1 MKNALT
7 NTQLAQAL
15 FAPKSVA
22 LIGASGDARKNTSR
36 PQRFLRK
43 HGYTGRIIPIN
54 PGREEIFGEQ
64 AYPNLQSVPD
74 AIDHAFIMVPTNAVA
89 AALEQCVAKKVP
101 VATIYSDGFAETGEA
116 GRRKQ
121 EQVLAIARSGGVRVL
136 GPNCIGIVSIQPSL
150 ALSVNAVLEM
160 DCIKPG
166 PFALVSQSGSMIGG
180 LLSRGLGRGAG
191 FSKLIS
197 VGNEVDIGVG
207 ELTDMLVDDPYTGA
221 ILLFLETLRDADRL
235 AYAARRAYAAN
246 KPVVVYK
253 LGRSDIGQDLAASH
267 TGAMAGADE
276 VADAFFRAH
285 GMLRVDNLET
295 LFELPTLIAGQKPA
309 MRHCIS
315 VMTTTGGGAAAVVDR
330 LGLFGVD
337 VVPPTDNVVDNL
349 ARKNIVIAR
358 SRLTDLTLAGAKKEI
373 YSAVLNELLAS
384 DHNDLVLAVVGSS
397 AALHP
402 QIAIEPIAEADSH
415 GKPLAAFLAPHAETS
430 LGLLAAAG
438 VAGFRT
444 PESCADAIR
453 AWRDWAAPVAMPGAN
468 SQILSAASAL
478 VKAMLGKQANEY
490 DACRI
495 FAALG
500 IAQAPTAVIT
510 IPGQRA
516 DVAFPVVA
524 KILSPDIAHKT
535 DAGGVAIDIATPEAL
550 EAAASSILARV
561 RVSRPDA
568 RIEGILVQKMER
580 GLAEVIVGYKID
592 PQVGPVVVLGVG
604 GVLAEIYKDI
614 AIRIAPVSLETA
626 RAMVGEV
633 RGLAVIRGYR
643 GLPRG
648 DCEALAQA
656 VAAMSQLAL
665 LEGRMVTEAEINP
678 LIVKPEGH
686 GVVAVDGL
694 IVFRDK

>member
-1 MKNALT
+1 MT
-7 NTQLAQAL
+7 TPLAQAL
-15 FAPKSVA
+15 FAPRSVA
-22 LIGASGDARKNTSR
+22 LIGASGDAKKNTSR

-43 HGYTGRIIPIN
+43 HGYTGRILPVN
-54 PGREEIFGEQ
+54 PGRAEMFGEK
-64 AYPNLQSVPD
+64 AYPDLLSIPD
-74 AIDHAFIMVPTNAVA
+74 AVDHAFIMVPADAVA
-89 AALEQCVAKKVP
+89 AAIEQCVAKRVP
-101 VATIYSDGFAETGEA
+101 VATIYSDGFAETGAA

-121 EQVLAIARSGGVRVL
+121 EDLLRIAHAGGVRLV
-136 GPNCIGIVSIQPSL
+136 GPNCIGILSVQPSF
-150 ALSVNAVLEM
+150 ALSILAVLEM
-160 DCIKPG
+160 DHIRRG
-166 PFALVSQSGSMIGG
+166 PYAIVSQSGSMIGA

-197 VGNEVDIGVG
+197 VGNEVDIAVG
-207 ELTDMLVDDPYTGA
+207 ELTDMLVDDPHTGV

-235 AYAARRAYAAN
+235 AHAARRAYAAN

-253 LGRSDIGQDLAASH
+253 LGRSELGQDLAASH
-267 TGAMAGADE
+267 TGAIAGADE

-295 LFELPTLIAGQKPA
+295 LFELPTLLAGHKPA
-309 MRHCIS
+309 LRHRIS
-315 VMTTTGGGAAAVVDR
+315 VMTTTGGGAATVVDR
-330 LGLFGVD
+330 LGLFGVEA
-337 VVPPTDNVVDNL
+337 VPPSDAVVGNL
-349 ARKNIVIAR
+349 ARKNITIQR

-373 YSAVLNELLAS
+373 YSAVLDELLAS
-384 DHNDLVLAVVGSS
+384 DNNDLVLAVVGSS
-397 AALHP
+397 AALQP
-402 QIAIEPIAEADSH
+402 QIAIEPIAAANSR
-415 GKPLAAFLAPHAETS
+415 GKPLASFLGPQADTS

-444 PESCADAIR
+444 PESCADALR
-453 AWRDWAAPVAMPGAN
+453 AWRDWTAPVEIPGAT
-468 SQILSAASAL
+468 SQIVNAAAL
-478 VKAMLGKQANEY
+478 VKALPGTQVNEY

-500 IAQAPTAVIT
+500 IAHAPTAVIT
-510 IPGQRA
+510 KPEQRA
-516 DVAFPVVA
+516 EVAFPVVA

-535 DAGGVAIDIATPEAL
+535 DAGGVVLNIGD
-550 EAAASSILARV
+550 AAALQTAAGQILARV
-561 RVSRPDA
+561 KASHPAA
-568 RIEGILVQKMER
+568 RINGILVQRMEK
-580 GLAEVIVGYKID
+580 GLAEAIVGFRRD
-592 PQVGPVVVLGVG
+592 PLVGPVVVLGIG
-604 GVLAEIYKDI
+604 GILAEIYKDF
-614 AIRIAPVSLETA
+614 AIRIAPVTIDAA

-665 LEGRMVTEAEINP
+665 LEGRTVSEAEINP
-678 LIVKPEGH
+678 LIVRPEGE

>member
-1 MKNALT
+1 M
-7 NTQLAQAL
+7 NTPLAQVL
-15 FAPKSVA
+15 FAPQSVA
-22 LIGASGDARKNTSR
+22 LIGASGDAKKNTSR
-36 PQRFLRK
+36 PQRYLRK
-43 HGYTGRIIPIN
+43 HGYTGRIIPVN
-54 PGREEIFGEQ
+54 PGRVEIFGEK
-64 AYPNLQSVPD
+64 AYPDLQSVPD
-74 AIDHAFIMVPTNAVA
+74 AIDHAFIMVPADAVG
-89 AALEQCVAKKVP
+89 AALEQCVAKQVP

-121 EQVLAIARSGGVRVL
+121 EELLKIAREGHVRLV
-136 GPNCIGIVSIQPSL
+136 GPNCIGIISIQPSL
-150 ALSVNAVLEM
+150 ALSVLAVLDM
-160 DCIKPG
+160 DCIKHG
-166 PFALVSQSGSMIGG
+166 PFAIVSQSGSMIGA

-207 ELTDMLVDDPYTGA
+207 ELTDMLVDDPHTGA

-235 AYAARRAYAAN
+235 AHAARRAYAAN

-253 LGRSDIGQDLAASH
+253 LGRSDLGQDLAASH

-285 GMLRVDNLET
+285 GMLRVDNLEA
-295 LFELPTLIAGQKPA
+295 LFELPTLIANHKPA
-309 MRHCIS
+309 LRHRIS
-315 VMTTTGGGAAAVVDR
+315 VMTTTGGGAATVVDR
-330 LGLFGVD
+330 LGVFGVD
-337 VVPPTDNVVDNL
+337 VVPPTDTVVNNL
-349 ARKNIVIAR
+349 ARKNITILR
-358 SRLTDLTLAGAKKEI
+358 TRLTDLTLAGAKKEI
-373 YSAVLNELLAS
+373 YSAVLNEMLAS

-402 QIAIEPIAEADSH
+402 QIAIEPIAEAGSH
-415 GKPLAAFLAPHAETS
+415 HAKPLAAFLGPQAETS

-444 PESCADAIR
+444 PESCADALR
-453 AWRDWAAPVAMPGAN
+453 AWRDWAAPVEMPGAN
-468 SQILSAASAL
+468 SQIISAASAL
-478 VKAMLGKQANEY
+478 IKALPATRVNEH

-500 IAQAPTAVIT
+500 IAHAPTAVIT
-510 IPGQRA
+510 KPGQRA
-516 DVAFPVVA
+516 EVAFPVVA

-535 DAGGVAIDIATPEAL
+535 DAGGVVLNIGD
-550 EAAASSILARV
+550 AAALKTAAGQILARV
-561 RVSRPDA
+561 KAGHPAA
-568 RIEGILVQKMER
+568 RINGILVQRMEK
-580 GLAEVIVGYKID
+580 GLAEAIVGFRRD
-592 PQVGPVVVLGVG
+592 PQVGPVVVLGIG
-604 GVLAEIYKDI
+604 GILAEIYRDF
-614 AIRIAPVSLETA
+614 ALRLAPVSIDTA

-648 DCEALAQA
+648 DCEALARA

-665 LEGRMVTEAEINP
+665 LEGRTVTEAEINP
-678 LIVKPEGH
+678 LIVKPEGE

-694 IVFRDK
+694 IVFRDN

>member
-1 MKNALT
+1 MNLHT
-7 NTQLAQAL
+7 LSQAL
-15 FAPKSVA
+15 FAPKTVA

-54 PGREEIFGEQ
+54 PGRDEIFGEQ
-64 AYPNLQSVPD
+64 AYPNLQAVPD
-74 AIDHAFIMVPTNAVA
+74 AIDHAFIMVPTGAVA

-136 GPNCIGIVSIQPSL
+136 GPNCIGILSMQPSL

-160 DCIKPG
+160 DCIKHG
-166 PFALVSQSGSMIGG
+166 PFAIVSQSGSMLGG

-197 VGNEVDIGVG
+197 VGNEADIGVG
-207 ELTDMLVDDPYTGA
+207 ELTDMLVDDSYTGA

-235 AYAARRAYAAN
+235 AHAARRAYAAN

-267 TGAMAGADE
+267 TGAMAGADD

-295 LFELPTLIAGQKPA
+295 LFELPTLIAGKKPA

-337 VVPPTDNVVDNL
+337 VVPPTDNVVNNL
-349 ARKNIVIAR
+349 ARKNIEILR
-358 SRLTDLTLAGAKKEI
+358 TRLTDLTLAGAKKEI
-373 YSAVLNELLAS
+373 YSVVLNELLAS

-468 SQILSAASAL
+468 SQIISAAAAL
-478 VKAMLGKQANEY
+478 VKAMPGKQANEY

-500 IAQAPTAVIT
+500 IAHAPTALIT
-510 IPGQRA
+510 KPDQHA

-535 DAGGVAIDIATPEAL
+535 DAGGVTIDIATPEAL
-550 EAAASSILARV
+550 EAAVSSILARV
-561 RVSRPDA
+561 RASRPDA

-614 AIRIAPVSLETA
+614 AIRIAPVGLDTA

-665 LEGRMVTEAEINP
+665 LEGRTVTEAEINP
-678 LIVKPEGH
+678 LIVKPEGQ
-686 GVVAVDGL
+686 GVIAVDGL
-694 IVFRDK
+694 IVFRDN

>member
-1 MKNALT
+1 M
-7 NTQLAQAL
+7 NTPLAQVL
-15 FAPKSVA
+15 FAPQSVA
-22 LIGASGDARKNTSR
+22 LIGASGDAKKNTSR
-36 PQRFLRK
+36 PQRYLRK
-43 HGYTGRIIPIN
+43 HGYTGRIIPVN
-54 PGREEIFGEQ
+54 PGRDEIFGEK
-64 AYPNLQSVPD
+64 AYPDLQSVPD
-74 AIDHAFIMVPTNAVA
+74 AIDHAFIMVPADAVG
-89 AALEQCVAKKVP
+89 AALEQCVAKQVP

-121 EQVLAIARSGGVRVL
+121 EELLKIAREGHVRLV
-136 GPNCIGIVSIQPSL
+136 GPNCIGIISIQPSL
-150 ALSVNAVLEM
+150 ALSVLAVLDM
-160 DCIKPG
+160 DRIKHG
-166 PFALVSQSGSMIGG
+166 PFAIVSQSGSMIGA

-207 ELTDMLVDDPYTGA
+207 ELTDMLVDDPHTGA

-235 AYAARRAYAAN
+235 AHAARRAYAAN

-253 LGRSDIGQDLAASH
+253 LGRSDLGQDLAASH

-285 GMLRVDNLET
+285 GMLRVDNLEA
-295 LFELPTLIAGQKPA
+295 LFELPTLIANHKPA
-309 MRHCIS
+309 LRHRIS
-315 VMTTTGGGAAAVVDR
+315 VMTTTGGGAATVVDR
-330 LGLFGVD
+330 LGVFGVD
-337 VVPPTDNVVDNL
+337 VVPPTDTVVNNL
-349 ARKNIVIAR
+349 ARKNITIPR
-358 SRLTDLTLAGAKKEI
+358 TRLTDLTLAGAKKEI
-373 YSAVLNELLAS
+373 YSAVLNEMLAS

-402 QIAIEPIAEADSH
+402 QIAIEPIAEAGSH
-415 GKPLAAFLAPHAETS
+415 HAKPLAAFLGPQAETS

-444 PESCADAIR
+444 PESCADALR
-453 AWRDWAAPVAMPGAN
+453 AWRDWAAPVEMPGAN
-468 SQILSAASAL
+468 SQIISAASAL
-478 VKAMLGKQANEY
+478 IKALPATRVNEH

-500 IAQAPTAVIT
+500 IAHAPTAVIT
-510 IPGQRA
+510 KPGQRA
-516 DVAFPVVA
+516 EVAFPVVA

-535 DAGGVAIDIATPEAL
+535 DAGGVVLNIGD
-550 EAAASSILARV
+550 AAALKTAAGQILARV
-561 RVSRPDA
+561 KAGHPAA
-568 RIEGILVQKMER
+568 RINGILVQRMEK
-580 GLAEVIVGYKID
+580 GLAEAIVGFRRD
-592 PQVGPVVVLGVG
+592 PQVGPVVVLGIG
-604 GVLAEIYKDI
+604 GILAEIYRDF
-614 AIRIAPVSLETA
+614 ALRLAPVSIDTA

-648 DCEALAQA
+648 DCEALARA

-665 LEGRMVTEAEINP
+665 LEGRTVTEAEINP
-678 LIVKPEGH
+678 LIVKPEGE

-694 IVFRDK
+694 IVFRDN

>member
-1 MKNALT
+1 M
-7 NTQLAQAL
+7 NTPLAQVL
-15 FAPKSVA
+15 FAPQSVA
-22 LIGASGDARKNTSR
+22 LIGASGDAKKNTSR
-36 PQRFLRK
+36 PQRYLRK
-43 HGYTGRIIPIN
+43 HGYTGRIIPVN
-54 PGREEIFGEQ
+54 PGRVEIFGEK
-64 AYPNLQSVPD
+64 AYPDLQSVPD
-74 AIDHAFIMVPTNAVA
+74 AIDHAFIMVPADAVG
-89 AALEQCVAKKVP
+89 AALEQCVAKQVP

-121 EQVLAIARSGGVRVL
+121 EELLKIAREGHVRLV
-136 GPNCIGIVSIQPSL
+136 GPNCIGIISIQPSL
-150 ALSVNAVLEM
+150 ALSVLAVLDM
-160 DCIKPG
+160 DRIKHG
-166 PFALVSQSGSMIGG
+166 PFAIVSQSGSMIGA

-207 ELTDMLVDDPYTGA
+207 ELTDMLVDDPHTGA

-235 AYAARRAYAAN
+235 AHAARRAYAAN

-253 LGRSDIGQDLAASH
+253 LGRSDLGQDLAASH

-285 GMLRVDNLET
+285 GMLRVDNLEA
-295 LFELPTLIAGQKPA
+295 LFELPTLIANHKPA
-309 MRHCIS
+309 LRHRIS
-315 VMTTTGGGAAAVVDR
+315 VMTTTGGGAATVVDR
-330 LGLFGVD
+330 LGVFGVD
-337 VVPPTDNVVDNL
+337 VVPPTDTVVNNL
-349 ARKNIVIAR
+349 ARKNITILR
-358 SRLTDLTLAGAKKEI
+358 TRLTDLTLAGAKKEI
-373 YSAVLNELLAS
+373 YSAVLNEMLAS

-402 QIAIEPIAEADSH
+402 QIAIEPIAEAGSH
-415 GKPLAAFLAPHAETS
+415 HAKPLAAFLGPQAETS

-444 PESCADAIR
+444 PESCADALR
-453 AWRDWAAPVAMPGAN
+453 AWRDWAAPVEMPGAN
-468 SQILSAASAL
+468 SQIISAASAL
-478 VKAMLGKQANEY
+478 IKALPATRVNEH

-500 IAQAPTAVIT
+500 IAHAPTAVIT
-510 IPGQRA
+510 KPGQRA
-516 DVAFPVVA
+516 EVAFPVVA

-535 DAGGVAIDIATPEAL
+535 DAGGVVLNIGD
-550 EAAASSILARV
+550 AAALKTAAGQILARV
-561 RVSRPDA
+561 KAGHPAA
-568 RIEGILVQKMER
+568 RINGILVQRMEK
-580 GLAEVIVGYKID
+580 GLAEAIVGFRRD
-592 PQVGPVVVLGVG
+592 PQVGPVVVLGIG
-604 GVLAEIYKDI
+604 GILAEIYRDF
-614 AIRIAPVSLETA
+614 ALRLAPVSIDTA

-648 DCEALAQA
+648 DCEALARA

-665 LEGRMVTEAEINP
+665 LEGRTVTEAEINP
-678 LIVKPEGH
+678 LIVKPEGE

-694 IVFRDK
+694 IVFRDN